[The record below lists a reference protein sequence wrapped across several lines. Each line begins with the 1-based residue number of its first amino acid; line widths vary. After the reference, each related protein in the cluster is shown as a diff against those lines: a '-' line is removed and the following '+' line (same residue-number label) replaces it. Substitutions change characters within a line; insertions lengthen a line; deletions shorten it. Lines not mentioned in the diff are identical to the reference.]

1 MQWSPQQV
9 RALQAIQRW
18 LADPRAKQ
26 VFRVFGWAGT
36 GKTTLARQVAEDVDG
51 RVMFMSFTGKA
62 ALVLSRKGCSPA
74 STIHSAIYKP
84 DEDPLTGET
93 RFKLNP
99 DSDVAYA
106 RLVVVDEVGMVNKE
120 LGQDLESYG
129 TRILVLG
136 DPEQL
141 PPIEG
146 AGYFT
151 DCEPD
156 VMLTEIHRQAAES
169 PIIRMSI
176 DVREGRM
183 LQVGAWGD
191 SKVITRDQLQ
201 REEVL
206 AADQVLVGRNRTR
219 QTFNSR
225 IRQLKNLEGERPVFG
240 DRLVCLKNN
249 RTKGLLNGSL
259 WEPLR
264 IHESP
269 KPNRVKMTVK
279 SLDDPKVF
287 LPVDVETPIEFFR
300 GTEADLE
307 WFEKKHA
314 DQFTFGW
321 ALTCHKAQG
330 SQWDHV
336 FVFDESAV
344 FRENAKRWLYT
355 ALTRAAER
363 VTIVKT

>member
-1 MQWSPQQV
+1 MQWSPQQD
-9 RALQAIQRW
+9 RALLAIKRW
-18 LADPRAKQ
+18 LADPHGPQ
-26 VFRVFGWAGT
+26 IFRVFGFAGT
-36 GKTTLARQVAEDVDG
+36 GKTTLAKQIAADVDG
-51 RVMFMSFTGKA
+51 RVLFMCFTGKA
-62 ALVLSRKGCSPA
+62 ALVLSRKGCSPS

-84 DEDPLTGET
+84 DEDIITGET
-93 RFKLNP
+93 IFKLNP

-106 RLVVVDEVGMVNKE
+106 RLVIVDEVGMVGEE
-120 LGQDLESYG
+120 LGKDLVSYG

-136 DPEQL
+136 DPAQL
-141 PPIEG
+141 PPIDG

-169 PIIRMSI
+169 PIIRMSM
-176 DVREGRM
+176 DVREGRA
-183 LQVGAWGD
+183 LELGTWGD
-191 SKVITRDQLQ
+191 SKVITRDQLE

-219 QTFNSR
+219 QAFNAR
-225 IRQLKNLEGERPVFG
+225 IRQLKGYEGERPVFG

-264 IHESP
+264 FKEDGNP
-269 KPNRVKMTVK
+269 KRVKMTVK

-321 ALTCHKAQG
+321 ALTGHKAQG
-330 SQWDHV
+330 SQWDYV

-344 FRENAKRWLYT
+344 FRENAARWLYT